1 MKNIITVLILVLA
14 VLMTACDGDNG
25 VSAASTTTYDQPTSS
40 DGSEPVVTPSSSS
53 EVVSYPDP
61 VPVKWS
67 GYYGK
72 ICNKAM
78 QFKDELTSS
87 LPDMAMAR
95 LETECPRSDIEYLK
109 CSDLESIRQRIRRI
123 SIPDDAVGTP
133 STQTIY
139 INGGYQWFDFTEL
152 KAFVMILP
160 CEFE

>member
-53 EVVSYPDP
+53 EVVYPDP

-72 ICNKAM
+72 ICDKAM
-78 QFKDELTSS
+78 QFMDELTSS
-87 LPDMAMAR
+87 LPDMAMVR

-109 CSDLESIRQRIRRI
+109 CSDLESIYQRIRRI
-123 SIPDDAVGTP
+123 SIPYDALTTP
-133 STQTIY
+133 DMN
-139 INGGYQWFDFTEL
+139 NGYVWFDFADL
-152 KAFVMILP
+152 KAFVMIYP